1 MRKSIDIQAKC
12 PHFVILFVVL
22 ISDGGDK
29 MSVMS
34 PKLSEVLVKTTRAKD
49 IDDALNKIFS
59 EYLELKLKKLQ
70 QTIEEFE
77 KKWDMSFEKFKKRT
91 KENTLKSDIYSF
103 DTEKD
108 YWQWEEV
115 VTLRK
120 HYEKIQGQWI

>member
-1 MRKSIDIQAKC
+1 MSI
-12 PHFVILFVVL
+12 
-22 ISDGGDK
+22 
-29 MSVMS
+29 MS
-34 PKLSEVLVKTTRAKD
+34 PKLSEVLVKTTQSKD

-77 KKWDMSFEKFKKRT
+77 KKWNMSFEKFNKGI
-91 KENTLKSDIYSF
+91 KENTLKADIYSF

-108 YWQWEEV
+108 YWQWEEA

-120 HYEKIQGQWI
+120 HYEEIKGEWI